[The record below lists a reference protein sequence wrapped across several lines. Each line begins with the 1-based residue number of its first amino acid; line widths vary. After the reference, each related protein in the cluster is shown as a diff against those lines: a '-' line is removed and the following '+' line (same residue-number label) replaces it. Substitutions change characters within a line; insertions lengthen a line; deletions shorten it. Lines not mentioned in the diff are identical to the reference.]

1 MQVQGLVYKNLE
13 LEVKTTTT
21 KAAIL
26 SLVSTANIGA
36 GSEGYRAGG
45 GLGKCKSWSLCIQ
58 G

>member
-1 MQVQGLVYKNLE
+1 MQVQGLVYKHLE

-26 SLVSTANIGA
+26 SLVSTANIEA

-45 GLGKCKSWSLCIQ
+45 GRGKCKSWSLRI
-58 G
+58 